1 MMGTRDTGGTA
12 RQGRRTALRPWIE
25 RVWQG
30 EGAPLVSWALR
41 ALAPLYAAVARVA
54 RARARR
60 TRRRFDGLTVVAIG
74 GLSVGGA
81 GKTTLAQWAALEA
94 LGMGLR
100 PAIVLRGYG
109 SAAATS
115 PAEIASPEAAAAPD
129 GARRFGDEAVA
140 HRASLPV
147 GALVV
152 VGANRWRCAALARAR
167 GAELI
172 LLDDGWEQ
180 GSLAWDALWVTL
192 DPLSPFGN
200 GRTLPAG
207 PLRRPPGNLMEASAI
222 VLIAES
228 SREVLSPA
236 PAGLGAVAGGRLIL
250 RFVRVVASWT
260 LLHGGL
266 AEGGPAGPV
275 LLVSSV
281 GSPERLQRFLDG
293 AGVDVAEHL
302 AFPDHCGWDRDRVVR
317 RIEALR
323 PMGATAL
330 VVTDKDARRAA
341 DLGATGLPIWV
352 VQSGLSP
359 LDDPAPLRGALRPR
373 GGPPMAGSAPIR

>member
-1 MMGTRDTGGTA
+1 MIVGTEGTGGPA
-12 RQGRRTALRPWIE
+12 RLGRTALRPWVE
-25 RVWQG
+25 RVWHG
-30 EGAPLVSWALR
+30 EGGPLASWALR
-41 ALAPLYAAVARVA
+41 ALAPLYAAVARAA

-60 TRRRFDGLTVVAIG
+60 TRRRFDGVTVVAIG
-74 GLSVGGA
+74 GLAVGGT
-81 GKTTLAQWAALEA
+81 GKTTLARWAALEA
-94 LGMGLR
+94 LGMGRR
-100 PAIVLRGYG
+100 PAVVLRGHG
-109 SAAATS
+109 SDAERR
-115 PAEIASPEAAAAPD
+115 PAEIVSPEAAAAPD

-140 HRASLPV
+140 HRASLPA

-152 VGANRWRCAALARAR
+152 VGANRWACAELARAQ

-180 GSLAWDALWVTL
+180 GSLAWDTLWVTL

-207 PLRRPPGNLMEASAI
+207 PLRRQPINLMEANAI

-228 SREVLSPA
+228 SREALSPA
-236 PAGLGAVAGGRLIL
+236 PTGLGAVAGGRPVL
-250 RFVRVVASWT
+250 RFIRVVASWSP
-260 LLHGGL
+260 LHGGP

-275 LLVSSV
+275 LLISSV
-281 GSPERLQRFLDG
+281 GSPERLQRFLEG

-302 AFPDHCGWDRDRVVR
+302 AFADHRGWDRNRVAR

-323 PMGATAL
+323 PKGATAL

-341 DLGATGLPIWV
+341 DLGATGFPIWV
-352 VQSGLSP
+352 VRSGLSP
-359 LDDPAPLRGALRPR
+359 LDDAAPLRGALRPR
-373 GGPPMAGSAPIR
+373 EGPPMAGSTPIR